1 MRTAYQNGDTI
12 QVVFLNQKNEDI
24 EEAVLNN
31 AQITALFQ
39 ANQVW
44 IERFEKNL
52 KIKDSVW
59 SLNHSNIVLRVNVE

>member
-44 IERFEKNL
+44 IERFEKSL
-52 KIKDSVW
+52 KIKNSVW
-59 SLNHSNIVLRVNVE
+59 SLNHNNIVLRVNVE

>member
-1 MRTAYQNGDTI
+1 MRTAYQNNDTI
-12 QVVFLNQKNEDI
+12 QVVFLNQKNEDV

-52 KIKDSVW
+52 KIKNSLW
-59 SLNHSNIVLRVNVE
+59 SLNHNNMFLRVNVE